1 MPPTPLSRLQ
11 RRSHELATHGLGCVK
26 SKGRHPRH
34 AAINSVIQRSLAAAQ
49 IPSTLEPTGL
59 SRSDGKRPDG
69 ATIAPWKSG
78 RPLVWDATC
87 PDTYAASYVIQ
98 STSDARAVAKLAETK
113 KRDKYLA
120 IARSHHFV
128 PVAVETSG
136 AFGPEAL
143 ELFDDIARRIRIVS
157 QEVKSRAF
165 LFQRISVAL
174 QQGNASAVLG
184 TAPVDIYN
192 EFLSF

>member
-1 MPPTPLSRLQ
+1 MHDVRP
-11 RRSHELATHGLGCVK
+11 E
-26 SKGRHPRH
+26 
-34 AAINSVIQRSLAAAQ
+34 IY
-49 IPSTLEPTGL
+49 
-59 SRSDGKRPDG
+59 GKRPDG

-98 STSDARAVAKLAETK
+98 STSEVRAVAKLAETK

-192 EFLSF
+192 EFVSLYYCIIVLLYHCITIYIYIIYIYILENATALGLAYPAARSYNTL

>member
-1 MPPTPLSRLQ
+1 MIILTIEPQPAGPTFARCALQ
-11 RRSHELATHGLGCVK
+11 GAHAGPNGL
-26 SKGRHPRH
+26 PM
-34 AAINSVIQRSLAAAQ
+34 
-49 IPSTLEPTGL
+49 
-59 SRSDGKRPDG
+59 
-69 ATIAPWKSG
+69 
-78 RPLVWDATC
+78 
-87 PDTYAASYVIQ
+87 DTNIYIYIYN
-98 STSDARAVAKLAETK
+98 ETK

-120 IARSHHFV
+120 IARSHHFI